1 MASLQRRY
9 SLADLLTFAQ
19 ILLILYIVIHSLKIA
34 DTGEQGD
41 KDHELSKKTPIS
53 VGEQNGGT
61 QASRNVSCVADT
73 NSQREVVVECFAP
86 YEFKVA
92 TTFIQGIVLS
102 CFDLKMDGGNFRIT
116 WHKVFK
122 IMSLK

>member
-1 MASLQRRY
+1 MLCTKESGSILKYEFNDSLDSDSNTISRY
-9 SLADLLTFAQ
+9 FYKYQNIIHCCFLKFTITFVIDLN
-19 ILLILYIVIHSLKIA
+19 IVIHSLKIT

-41 KDHELSKKTPIS
+41 KDHEISKKTPIS

-86 YEFKVA
+86 Y
-92 TTFIQGIVLS
+92 
-102 CFDLKMDGGNFRIT
+102 DDHR
-116 WHKVFK
+116 
-122 IMSLK
+122 

>member
-1 MASLQRRY
+1 MNQL
-9 SLADLLTFAQ
+9 LKFTLIFVIDLN
-19 ILLILYIVIHSLKIA
+19 IVIHSLKIT

-41 KDHELSKKTPIS
+41 KDHEISKKTPIS

-86 YEFKVA
+86 Y
-92 TTFIQGIVLS
+92 
-102 CFDLKMDGGNFRIT
+102 DDHR
-116 WHKVFK
+116 
-122 IMSLK
+122 